1 MGQRFVKCCSYYLPL
16 SPIHMNCIKPK
27 IFAIWS
33 ILEKLAYYK
42 NIVWK
47 RKKIRLFLCKMLSFI
62 SGLLGLGGAK

>member
-1 MGQRFVKCCSYYLPL
+1 MGQRFVECCSYYLPL

-47 RKKIRLFLCKMLSFI
+47 RKKIRLIFM
-62 SGLLGLGGAK
+62 